1 MTDDSLARWRASI
14 DNIDAAIVSLLAER
28 FKITREVGVW
38 KAGNA
43 VTAVDP
49 DRERNQVDRLRALAS
64 EAGLDP
70 DFLERFLRLIID
82 EVVSHHRAIR
92 DDEFEA
98 PSPLDPAS

>member
-1 MTDDSLARWRASI
+1 MTDDPLAGWRSSI

-28 FKITREVGVW
+28 FKVTREVGKW
-38 KAGNA
+38 KAANS

-49 DRERNQVDRLRALAS
+49 DRERRQVERLRALAA

-92 DDEFEA
+92 DEDFEA
-98 PSPLDPAS
+98 PSPL

>member
-1 MTDDSLARWRASI
+1 MADDPLDQWRGSI

-28 FKITREVGVW
+28 FKITREVGKW
-38 KAGNA
+38 KATHK
-43 VTAVDP
+43 VSAVDP
-49 DRERNQVDRLRALAS
+49 DRERAQVARLRALSA

-92 DDEFEA
+92 NEDFDA
-98 PSPLDPAS
+98 PDPL